1 MTFHLSMCLAL
12 CLGPTLVLMNR
23 ATVLRS
29 WRILTIVIGFGQTQK
44 FGAFDE
50 DDDDDQFGVV

>member
-1 MTFHLSMCLAL
+1 
-12 CLGPTLVLMNR
+12 MNR

-29 WRILTIVIGFGQTQK
+29 WRILTIVIGFGQTKK

-50 DDDDDQFGVV
+50 DDDDDDQFGVDTVRAIP